1 MSALAWFLRFAVG
14 NIVGVIAFLFV
25 DIGHLSAGLWIVMA
39 WFPISWFYCII
50 LLMASRLVGFL
61 RIASIPYGAGFTVA
75 LFPFGLG
82 RLAHVLGGA
91 SVCHTF
97 RRRPASS
104 AQCRHCYLCSL
115 LSLIQS
121 KGLTRRCSSES
132 LCECTNAATRCS
144 VEVES

>member
-1 MSALAWFLRFAVG
+1 MSALAWFLQFAVG

-75 LFPFGLG
+75 LFPLVSGGWPTYWAELRFAIRFVGV
-82 RLAHVLGGA
+82 RLVVL
-91 SVCHTF
+91 SVVIAIC
-97 RRRPASS
+97 AVS
-104 AQCRHCYLCSL
+104 CRLFSR
-115 LSLIQS
+115 
-121 KGLTRRCSSES
+121 K
-132 LCECTNAATRCS
+132 A
-144 VEVES
+144 